1 MKICAANLLCID
13 AHLIDTYNIVSI
25 WDYRNTAYDDIFPL
39 LWNICKT
46 YSFASKYQETAIKE
60 TEPCTYSE
68 IFVYS
73 QKVWPSHM
81 LYFYTQEIR
90 FIIKFMLTTSI

>member
-1 MKICAANLLCID
+1 M
-13 AHLIDTYNIVSI
+13 TNILSIEVS
-25 WDYRNTAYDDIFPL
+25 NVTLSAYDDIFPL

-68 IFVYS
+68 IFVYL